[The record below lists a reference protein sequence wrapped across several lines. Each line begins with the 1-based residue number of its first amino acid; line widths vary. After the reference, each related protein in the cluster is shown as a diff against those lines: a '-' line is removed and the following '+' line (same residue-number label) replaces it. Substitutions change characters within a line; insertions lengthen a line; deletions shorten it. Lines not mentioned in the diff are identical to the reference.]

1 MIGHSNFQVT
11 TKGINIGGRLFRES
25 KDLGGFS
32 IRVNVEVNMIRIL
45 EIRIDEDLL
54 EKREIAEILMEKLNE
69 RSLKKLIEKLN
80 QR

>member
-1 MIGHSNFQVT
+1 M
-11 TKGINIGGRLFRES
+11 FRES

-69 RSLKKLIEKLN
+69 RSLKKLKLIEKLN

>member
-1 MIGHSNFQVT
+1 M
-11 TKGINIGGRLFRES
+11 FRES

-69 RSLKKLIEKLN
+69 PSLKKLIEKIEPKIMFEIWWTFFYS
-80 QR
+80 